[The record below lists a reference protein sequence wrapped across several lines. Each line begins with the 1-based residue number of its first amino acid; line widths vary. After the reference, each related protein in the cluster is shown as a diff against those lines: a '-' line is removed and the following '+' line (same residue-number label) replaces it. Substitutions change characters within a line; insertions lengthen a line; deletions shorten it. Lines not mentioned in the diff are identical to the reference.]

1 MNIDKYYNVPKTV
14 GELKKILETY
24 DDDVA
29 LEYYDERVG
38 GGFAVRV
45 EYDPD
50 MGDLPD
56 YKDNPRILMFGNAGP
71 RFEG

>member
-1 MNIDKYYNVPKTV
+1 MKSFPKTV
-14 GELKKILETY
+14 GELKELLDQYE
-24 DDDVA
+24 DDVA

-38 GGFAVRV
+38 GGFLLSV

-56 YKDNPRILMFGNAGP
+56 YNSNPRILIFGNAGD
-71 RFEG
+71 RFEASDP